1 MPQGHL
7 RFAPVVHPED
17 CPDLIAGGG
26 LLSENTLKVAIQGP
40 DPPYPRLLDSGML
53 SRISFARPP
62 CPKKTPKKLPASVLK
77 LFA

>member
-26 LLSENTLKVAIQGP
+26 LLSENTLKVAIQDP
-40 DPPYPRLLDSGML
+40 DPPYPRLLESGML
-53 SRISFARPP
+53 SRISSELIRQVRQF
-62 CPKKTPKKLPASVLK
+62 CGASH
-77 LFA
+77 